1 MCSICGYLSKCEMPT
16 DIVKEMLKEMKHRGL
31 DACGMYVDG
40 DIITG
45 IDGIKKVRIIIEEEV
60 EKTAP

>member
-1 MCSICGYLSKCEMPT
+1 MAKKIGKLEDLSELAKLELEEGET
-16 DIVKEMLKEMKHRGL
+16 IV
-31 DACGMYVDG
+31 
-40 DIITG
+40 

>member
-1 MCSICGYLSKCEMPT
+1 MAKKIGKLEDLSEIAKLELEEGET
-16 DIVKEMLKEMKHRGL
+16 V
-31 DACGMYVDG
+31 V
-40 DIITG
+40 

>member
-1 MCSICGYLSKCEMPT
+1 VAKKIGKLEDLSEIAKLELEEGET
-16 DIVKEMLKEMKHRGL
+16 V
-31 DACGMYVDG
+31 V
-40 DIITG
+40 